1 MAGWRNPSPCGL
13 GPASRHDPAMGER
26 NLLHDE
32 AAARVQTAHPRLLF
46 PTHHNLEYMNKRGA
60 SCQEPAM
67 SAAAPTTPRQQPLH
81 QAAASPSGKRRGNP
95 NLALAPRG
103 ACPRA

>member
-1 MAGWRNPSPCGL
+1 
-13 GPASRHDPAMGER
+13 
-26 NLLHDE
+26 
-32 AAARVQTAHPRLLF
+32 
-46 PTHHNLEYMNKRGA
+46 
-60 SCQEPAM
+60 M

-81 QAAASPSGKRRGNP
+81 QAAAIPSGKRRGNP